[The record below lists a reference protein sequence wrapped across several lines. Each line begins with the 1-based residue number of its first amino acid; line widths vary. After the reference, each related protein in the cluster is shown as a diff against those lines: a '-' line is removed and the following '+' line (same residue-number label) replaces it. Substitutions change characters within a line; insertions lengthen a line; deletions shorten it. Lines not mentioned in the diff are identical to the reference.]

1 MLLINKQKNTY
12 LAFLT
17 SRRSVLGHAGHKGP
31 AVGERIKLFDGVET
45 RDAVKATA
53 NVELIPDGN
62 CPNGTE
68 RLNNEKELKQR
79 SRQGLNVSNRRNF
92 LAKENSTS
100 IHFTFQCFHHD
111 QSTLT
116 AKPNK

>member
-1 MLLINKQKNTY
+1 MLLIKKQKNTY

-45 RDAVKATA
+45 RDAVKAAA

-68 RLNNEKELKQR
+68 RLNNEKELKR
-79 SRQGLNVSNRRNF
+79 IKLK
-92 LAKENSTS
+92 AKS
-100 IHFTFQCFHHD
+100 
-111 QSTLT
+111 
-116 AKPNK
+116 